1 MTETPHRLIARLRNP
16 PFGTETSERNL
27 MAAAAACIEAALV
40 REVQLARRLDTAQK
54 MLTTYQTANA
64 NNLALQ
70 VSANAELTAAIEREA
85 ALLVA
90 LRYYSEGTGDMGEV
104 ARNAIRDAT

>member
-1 MTETPHRLIARLRNP
+1 MSDMTETAHKFLARMRDY
-16 PFGTETSERNL
+16 GDVASRCE
-27 MAAAAACIEAALV
+27 AADWIEAAIA
-40 REVQLARRLDTAQK
+40 REAEFARKLQISQT

-104 ARNAIRDAT
+104 ARNSIRDAI